1 MEEVKKIIRFDRLT
15 PKDNFPVMVR
25 DTYQGE
31 FAAAHSHDYIEVA
44 LVHNGRGTHLN
55 HFPSDGR
62 KVENTIIK
70 GDLFVILPGEV
81 HSYANCRAYQVYN
94 LCIMVDFFRE
104 LYPELVNL
112 KYYRQFFS
120 PDRPREVNQ
129 LHLLPSRFNAAE
141 EKLRRLAMALR
152 STSPSALLAVKLA
165 LTDFLFTV
173 FDDDSGNWKLQEND
187 FNYRLSQSIIQ
198 MEANPEKKFDLK
210 TFARQAGM
218 SCSGFS
224 HQFKKVVGVPP
235 GDYCLFLKLD
245 KVRKLLENKSLSM
258 SEVAFACGF
267 SDSNYMIRAFKKRF
281 GITPG
286 NFRANLLHIDN

>member
-1 MEEVKKIIRFDRLT
+1 MENSAKIIRFDSLWPRG
-15 PKDNFPVMVR
+15 NFPVMVR
-25 DTYQGE
+25 DTYQDE
-31 FAAAHSHDYIEVA
+31 FAAAHAHDYIEIA

-55 HFPSDGR
+55 HFKDG
-62 KVENTIIK
+62 KVLDNTIIK
-70 GDLFVILPGEV
+70 GDLFTILPGEV
-81 HSYANCRAYQVYN
+81 HSYANCKSYLVYN
-94 LCIMVDFFRE
+94 LCIGVDFFRT
-104 LYPELVNL
+104 LYPEVVSL
-112 KYYRQFFS
+112 KYFKQFLT
-120 PDRPREVNQ
+120 PDRPAEINQ
-129 LHLLPSRFNAAE
+129 LHLLPGRFSMAE

-173 FDDDSGNWKLQEND
+173 FDDDSGNWKLQENS
-187 FNYRLSQSIIQ
+187 FNDRLSQSIIQ
-198 MEANPEKKFDLK
+198 MEEHPERKFDLK

-218 SCSGFS
+218 SSSGFS
-224 HQFKKVVGVPP
+224 HQFKQVIGVPP

-258 SEVAFACGF
+258 TEVALSSGF

-286 NFRANLLHIDN
+286 NYRTNLLQIDR

>member
-1 MEEVKKIIRFDRLT
+1 MKEVKKIIRFENLWPQGT
-15 PKDNFPVMVR
+15 FPVMVR
-25 DTYQGE
+25 DTYQAE

-55 HFPSDGR
+55 HFPDGR
-62 KVENTIIK
+62 IVSNTIIK

-81 HSYANCRAYQVYN
+81 HSYANCRSYQVYN
-94 LCIMVDFFRE
+94 LCIGVDFFRS
-104 LYPELVNL
+104 LYPEVVDL
-112 KYYRQFFS
+112 KHYEQFFS
-120 PDRPREVNQ
+120 GKRPTEVNQ
-129 LHLLPSRFNAAE
+129 LHLLPSRFRSAE
-141 EKLRRLAMALR
+141 NKLRRLAMALR
-152 STSPSALLAVKLA
+152 SSSTSALLAVKLA

-218 SCSGFS
+218 SSSGFS
-224 HQFKKVVGVPP
+224 HQFKKVIGVPP

-245 KVRKLLENKSLSM
+245 KVRKLLENNSLSM
-258 SEVAFACGF
+258 TEIALTCGF
-267 SDSNYMIRAFKKRF
+267 SDIKNKIRAFKKRF

-286 NFRANLLHIDN
+286 NYRAGLLQIDS